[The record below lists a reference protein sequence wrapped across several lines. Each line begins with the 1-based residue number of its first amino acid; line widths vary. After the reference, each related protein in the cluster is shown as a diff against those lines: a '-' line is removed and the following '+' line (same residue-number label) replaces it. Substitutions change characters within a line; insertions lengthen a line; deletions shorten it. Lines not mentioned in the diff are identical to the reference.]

1 MDSIE
6 KRCLMDSIEKR
17 IVAEVLARLHKQ
29 GLFKTDGMRQEAI
42 DFTLEHL
49 EIGVRL
55 VLDGPPTSRRD

>member
-1 MDSIE
+1 
-6 KRCLMDSIEKR
+6 MDSIEKR

-29 GLFKTDGMRQEAI
+29 GLFKIDGMRQEAI